1 MTRTRTELLAGL
13 AAVVL
18 GTIGYLFH
26 CAPAEVLGLLIG
38 CVAFGMLLFRALPP
52 DDEPSGSP

>member
-1 MTRTRTELLAGL
+1 MTRSKTELLVGL

-26 CAPAEVLGLLIG
+26 CAPAEFLGLLIA
-38 CVAFGMLLFRALPP
+38 CVAFGMALFRALPP
-52 DDEPSGSP
+52 DEASSP